1 MTSSI
6 EVLKSTLDNRLVR
19 FMLKRFAGKCEK
31 DGARRLKVAL
41 ELFTGV
47 RKRACYMCSHVVR
60 PLVEWAIMKG
70 EEAFG
75 VSEDELRR
83 RFSDAYWCTGLTN
96 VVLGIAKFGV
106 RKPFVPG
113 APFLVVWDYTYACNL
128 RCKHCYASAGAPL
141 EDEMSLDEKLKA
153 AESLTDAGVTAV
165 AFSGGEPL
173 VKKDVFRVMSELKE
187 HGVFV
192 AIATNGTLITREMA
206 KRLKEA
212 GVGFV
217 QISLDGGVAEVH
229 DDFRGMPGA
238 YERTIQGIRSCVE
251 EGLFVEVSTTVTKI
265 NYSEVGRIADL
276 CEELGVKWYMIFN
289 FVPTGRGRFIIE
301 NDLTPEEREEL
312 LIYLWRRMRS
322 REKVEYLSTAPQF
335 ARVALQQEGEAGV
348 MKIPGH
354 FYNPELYGQLKS
366 LGEFIGGCGAGRMY
380 AALEPNGILQPCV
393 FMPLAI
399 GNLRKDSFEE
409 LWDIHPVFETLRD
422 RNKLKENCRSCP
434 YRDYCGGCRARAYG
448 YFGDITAPDP
458 GCIRNKEFFE
468 VINKRN

>member
-1 MTSSI
+1 
-6 EVLKSTLDNRLVR
+6 
-19 FMLKRFAGKCEK
+19 MLKRFTGKCEK

-41 ELFTGV
+41 ELFAGI
-47 RKRACYMCSHVVR
+47 RRRACYMCSHVVR
-60 PLVEWAIMKG
+60 PLVEWAIVKG
-70 EEAFG
+70 GEAFG
-75 VSEDELRR
+75 VSEDELKR

-128 RCKHCYASAGAPL
+128 RCKHCYASAGVPL

-153 AESLTDAGVTAV
+153 AESLADAGVTAV

-173 VKKDVFRVMSELKE
+173 VRKDVFRVMGELKE

-206 KRLKEA
+206 RRIKEA

-217 QISLDGGVAEVH
+217 QISLDGSVAEVH
-229 DDFRGMPGA
+229 DDFRGITGA
-238 YERTIQGIRSCVE
+238 YERTIQGIRNCVE
-251 EGLFVEVSTTVTKI
+251 EGLFVEVSTTATKT
-265 NYSEVGRIADL
+265 NYGEIGKIADL

-289 FVPTGRGRFIIE
+289 CVPSGRGRFIIE

-312 LIYLWRRMRS
+312 LTYLWRRMHS
-322 REKVEYLSTAPQF
+322 RKKVEYLSTAPQF

-366 LGEFIGGCGAGRMY
+366 LGGFIGGCGAGRMY
-380 AALEPNGILQPCV
+380 AALKPNGALQPCV
-393 FMPLAI
+393 FMPLTI
-399 GNLRKDSFEE
+399 GNLRDDSFEE

-422 RNKLKENCRSCP
+422 RSKLKENCRSCP
-434 YRDYCGGCRARAYG
+434 YRDYCGGCRARAYS
-448 YFGDITAPDP
+448 YFGEITAPDP

-468 VINKRN
+468 VIKRS